1 MPKNNLRSILF
12 VAVLTHLSLASPLFS
27 QQTTNVLQSEQIDDR
42 YKLNDEDAQDSLSL
56 LTTASPQEWE
66 AFVPSLMSKAHIP
79 GLSIAVIREGKI
91 VWTGAF
97 GVKNVATGAPC
108 DEETIFEAASL
119 TKPLF
124 AYLTLLYV
132 ADGKLDI
139 DTPLINYLPEQVIVD
154 SLLKHPLDKPG
165 FRRDWFERITA
176 RHILSHSSGMP
187 HGDPVDSVYP
197 LFFEPGSKYR
207 YSADG
212 YYLLQLLL
220 ENMETMPLEKIAQ
233 RRVLDPLGMTHS
245 CLVWRDEYKQTAA
258 NGHNMF
264 GDPQNHRRWSRAHA
278 GASMYTTATDYAR
291 FVCAVM
297 SKIQLNAEETS
308 GMLAP
313 QIEVNDH
320 ISWSLGFG
328 RQRDANGTAF
338 WQWGDYGIYRNFII
352 AYEELR
358 SGVVW
363 LTNSYHG
370 LGIVDDIVAKCVG
383 GTTYTGEYPGFSH
396 YDSPFTRF
404 TFLAMDEGVEV
415 AIARIAEFRAEDS
428 NRLDERAINRMGY
441 DLLNAGRIDDAIA
454 FFELNTQEH
463 PASSNAWDSFAE
475 GHMRAGRLDTAIAFY
490 RRSLQLDTTNQNAE
504 RYIEWI
510 KVELEARDHPVELSS
525 EYLSKLVGKYGPR
538 RVRLQNDTLYYLREG
553 SGNPERYLYPLKPD
567 LFGLQ
572 GSPDWR
578 FRFEFDES
586 GRAVAIEG
594 WHVTGIVDRHMRE
607 E

>member
-1 MPKNNLRSILF
+1 MNNRQPLVF
-12 VAVLTHLSLASPLFS
+12 TTVLIIMALTGMAA
-27 QQTTNVLQSEQIDDR
+27 T
-42 YKLNDEDAQDSLSL
+42 QDLPPL

-79 GLSIAVIREGKI
+79 GLSIAVIRDGEI

-97 GVKNVATGAPC
+97 GVKSVATNAPC

-124 AYLTLLYV
+124 AYLALLYV
-132 ADGKLDI
+132 ADGKLNL
-139 DTPLINYLPEQVIVD
+139 DTPLINYLPDQVIVD

-165 FRRDWFERITA
+165 FRRDWFDRITA
-176 RHILSHSSGMP
+176 RHVLSHSSGMP
-187 HGDPVDSVYP
+187 HGDPVDSAYP
-197 LFFEPGSKYR
+197 LFFEPGSRYR

-220 ENMETMPLEKIAQ
+220 ENMETMPLERIAQ

-245 CLVWRDEYKQTAA
+245 CLVWRNEYEQAAA

-278 GASMYTTATDYAR
+278 GATMYTTATDYAR

-297 SKIQLNAEETS
+297 NQSQLNTEETA

-338 WQWGDYGIYRNFII
+338 WQWGDYGIYRNFSI
-352 AYEELR
+352 AYEKSR

-370 LGIVDDIVAKCVG
+370 LSIADDLVAKCIG
-383 GTTYTGEYPGFSH
+383 GTTYISEYPGFKS
-396 YDSPFTRF
+396 YDSPFGRF
-404 TFLAMDEGVEV
+404 AYLVMDEGVE
-415 AIARIAEFRAEDS
+415 AALARIAEFRAEDS
-428 NRLDERAINRMGY
+428 SRLNGPAINRMGY
-441 DLLNAGRIDDAIA
+441 DLLNADRIDDAIA

-463 PASSNAWDSFAE
+463 PESSNAWDSFAE

-490 RRSLQLDTTNQNAE
+490 RRSFQLDTTNLNAE
-504 RYIEWI
+504 RCIEWI
-510 KVELEARDHPVELSS
+510 NVELEVRERPVVVTG
-525 EYLSKLVGKYGPR
+525 EYLSKLVGQYGPR
-538 RVRLQNDTLYYLREG
+538 RIRLQNDTLYYLREG
-553 SGNPERYLYPLKPD
+553 SSSSERYLYPLKPD

-578 FRFEFDES
+578 FRFDLDDS
-586 GRAVAIEG
+586 GQAVAIEG
-594 WHVTGIVDRHMRE
+594 RHVTGFVDRHARE